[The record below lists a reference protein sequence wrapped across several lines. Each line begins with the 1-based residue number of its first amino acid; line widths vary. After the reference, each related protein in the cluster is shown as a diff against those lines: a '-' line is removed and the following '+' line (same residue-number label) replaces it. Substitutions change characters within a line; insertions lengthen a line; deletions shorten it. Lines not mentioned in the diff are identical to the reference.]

1 MISDLDVYRCAK
13 MCLRQHGEE
22 AALFAAER
30 ADALLAA
37 GDLNGQSVWKHVL
50 RAIVELEQREP
61 VAGQRLN

>member
-1 MISDLDVYRCAK
+1 MITDIDIYRCAE
-13 MCLRQHGEE
+13 MIVRQHGED

-37 GDLNGQSVWKHVL
+37 GDVEGQVIWKRIV
-50 RAIVELEQREP
+50 RAVVDIQQRTP